1 MSLQDEVYRLMTT
14 DVMETPEAERV
25 LRHDPQKTELDNAA
39 WQSFFSVQLNGV
51 RAAIDR
57 LARELDAAR
66 DDAPDA

>member
-25 LRHDPQKTELDNAA
+25 LRHDPETTELDNAA
-39 WQSFFSVQLNGV
+39 WQSFFTVQLNGV

-57 LARELDAAR
+57 LAQELDAAR
-66 DDAPDA
+66 GA